1 MADRSKPLWFKRR
14 TPSSIAST
22 AEDDM
27 APEPQ
32 STDRGWSTWVSLIV
46 VLLVS
51 IAAVLGFVVLPVVQ
65 GQSAGLSA
73 FAAICRSLGLQA
85 GSPAAR
91 QPSSETTAQPVS
103 MVAWTPQVIDRLH
116 RPNVK
121 NGNEIA
127 ANVCASCH
135 GESGV
140 SPNAQFP
147 HMAGQSAFAIYKQL
161 HDFKN
166 GARVNEIMA
175 GVVQDLDD
183 GQMADVA
190 AHFSSLTKGALDPRT
205 VSSGDPD
212 VVRLVEYGISAR
224 GIPSCA
230 SCHGIHAGGPIETPT
245 LAGQRQEYILAQLDA
260 FASGQRHNDIFNRM
274 RSIAAKLQPDE
285 MEKLAEYYAA
295 VRLFRTKD

>member
-1 MADRSKPLWFKRR
+1 MA
-14 TPSSIAST
+14 
-22 AEDDM
+22 E
-27 APEPQ
+27 EPQ
-32 STDRGWSTWVSLIV
+32 SPGRGWPAWASFIVVSLAA
-46 VLLVS
+46 
-51 IAAVLGFVVLPVVQ
+51 IAASLGFVVLPVVQ

-103 MVAWTPQVIDRLH
+103 MVAWTPQVIERLH
-116 RPNVK
+116 HPNMK
-121 NGNEIA
+121 NGGEIA

-135 GESGV
+135 GEKGV
-140 SPNAQFP
+140 SLGPQFP

-175 GVVQDLDD
+175 SVVQDLDD
-183 GQMADVA
+183 EQMADVA
-190 AHFSSLTKGALDPRT
+190 AHFSALTEGALDPRT
-205 VSSGDPD
+205 ISSGDPE

-230 SCHGIHAGGPIETPT
+230 SCHGIHSGGPIETPT
-245 LAGQRQEYILAQLDA
+245 LAGQRQEYILAQLSA

-274 RSIAAKLQPDE
+274 RGIAAKLQPGE

-295 VRLFRTKD
+295 VRLFRARD

>member
-1 MADRSKPLWFKRR
+1 
-14 TPSSIAST
+14 
-22 AEDDM
+22 M
-27 APEPQ
+27 APEPR
-32 STDRGWSTWVSLIV
+32 STDRSWRTWASFIVVSLAA
-46 VLLVS
+46 
-51 IAAVLGFVVLPVVQ
+51 IAASLGFVVLPIVQ

-103 MVAWTPQVIDRLH
+103 MVAWTPQVIERLH
-116 RPNVK
+116 HPNAK

-127 ANVCASCH
+127 ANICASCH
-135 GESGV
+135 GENGV
-140 SPNAQFP
+140 SLGPQFP
-147 HMAGQSAFAIYKQL
+147 HMSGQSAFAIYKQL

-166 GARVNEIMA
+166 GARTNEIMA

-183 GQMADVA
+183 EQMADVA

-212 VVRLVEYGISAR
+212 VIRLVEYGITAR

-245 LAGQRQEYILAQLDA
+245 LAGQRQEYILAQLNA
-260 FASGQRHNDIFNRM
+260 FASGDRHNDIFNRM
-274 RSIAAKLQPDE
+274 RGIAAKLHKDE
-285 MEKLAEYYAA
+285 IEKLAENYAA
-295 VRLFRTKD
+295 VRLFRTQD

>member
-1 MADRSKPLWFKRR
+1 MA
-14 TPSSIAST
+14 
-22 AEDDM
+22 E
-27 APEPQ
+27 EPQ
-32 STDRGWSTWVSLIV
+32 SADRGWMAWTTFAV
-46 VLLVS
+46 VLLVC
-51 IAAVLGFVVLPVVQ
+51 IAALLGVIVLPVVQ
-65 GQSAGLSA
+65 GEFAGLSA

-103 MVAWTPQVIDRLH
+103 MVAWTPQVIERLH
-116 RPNVK
+116 HPNVK
-121 NGNEIA
+121 NGNAIA
-127 ANVCASCH
+127 ANICASCH

-166 GARVNEIMA
+166 GARANEIMA
-175 GVVQDLDD
+175 SVVQDLDD
-183 GQMADVA
+183 EQMADVA

-212 VVRLVEYGISAR
+212 VVSLVEYGISTR

-245 LAGQRQEYILAQLDA
+245 LAGQRQEYILAQLNA
-260 FASGQRHNDIFNRM
+260 FASGDRHNDIFNRM
-274 RSIAAKLQPDE
+274 RGIAAKLHKE
-285 MEKLAEYYAA
+285 EIEKLAEYYAA
-295 VRLFRTKD
+295 VRLFRAQD

>member
-1 MADRSKPLWFKRR
+1 MAEK
-14 TPSSIAST
+14 
-22 AEDDM
+22 
-27 APEPQ
+27 PQ
-32 STDRGWSTWVSLIV
+32 STDRGWMAWTTFFV
-46 VLLVS
+46 VLLVAL
-51 IAAVLGFVVLPVVQ
+51 AALLGFVVLPVVQ

-103 MVAWTPQVIDRLH
+103 MVAWTPQVIERLH
-116 RPNVK
+116 HPNVK

-127 ANVCASCH
+127 ANICASCH
-135 GESGV
+135 GENGV
-140 SPNAQFP
+140 SLSPQFP
-147 HMAGQSAFAIYKQL
+147 HMSGQSAFAIYKQL

-166 GARVNEIMA
+166 GARTNEIMA

-183 GQMADVA
+183 EQMADVA

-212 VVRLVEYGISAR
+212 IVRLVEYGISAR

-245 LAGQRQEYILAQLDA
+245 LAGQRQEYILAQLNS
-260 FASGQRHNDIFNRM
+260 FASGDRHNDIFNRM
-274 RSIAAKLQPDE
+274 RGIAAKLHKDE
-285 MEKLAEYYAA
+285 IAKLAEYYAA
-295 VRLFRTKD
+295 VRLFRAQD